1 VAYWILGVEATKGSK
16 DSTFVAKLSRLD
28 GAKAEVRSQ
37 EQAATCVDD
46 LDGSSLRV
54 VSVKTVAKSR
64 RPYPPFTTSTLQQS
78 ASSACGFSPHRTM
91 SIAQKLYEAGLI
103 TYMRTDSVNVAKVAL
118 DAVRAKIGE
127 DFGEDYLPEKPNYYR
142 SKAGA
147 QEAHEAIRPTDVSR
161 KPGSLD
167 LDAAANKLY
176 DLIWRRFVAS
186 QMADAR
192 LLQRTVGLEAEK
204 DGLRHSYLFTAS
216 TTSVD
221 FDGFLAVTKAPAAK
235 KSKEDSD
242 DESDEV
248 KSIPPLVEGEK
259 LVAARWLSDRKETKP
274 PPHYSEAA
282 LVKALEEN
290 GVGRPSTYAQ
300 TIEVLVDRQYATR
313 ADRQLVPTQRGMD
326 VNDWLV
332 KKLEPLF
339 NVGYTAEMEADLDKV
354 EEGKEKGDGMLSDF
368 YRKFSAW
375 MEAAKE
381 PPPPAA
387 KFDQL
392 FALLDEVK
400 NWRDPV
406 KNGSRVYDDHGF
418 VTSLRK
424 QLAENKVAASERQL
438 MALVKLAVAYRDQIH
453 DGEIRIIDL
462 GYGPELDRVKNA
474 PSEDL
479 VKWCFQTIDRIGGLS
494 KNPFLKSLREQVDR
508 GRLLSPKQFQILAR
522 SVGENA
528 GALDDADQVRA
539 RLAPYVPGG
548 FEVVDTDP
556 AVPGIL
562 KLLESVTEWKE
573 PVRRGRRTYNDAE
586 FVASLRDQYAR
597 RSSLSP
603 RQVLALKRVCVAYR
617 SQIPD
622 FEQMADR
629 LGLRELPRAE
639 KAGDAER
646 DAKKADRAERKA
658 KKKARDA

>member
-1 VAYWILGVEATKGSK
+1 
-16 DSTFVAKLSRLD
+16 
-28 GAKAEVRSQ
+28 
-37 EQAATCVDD
+37 
-46 LDGSSLRV
+46 
-54 VSVKTVAKSR
+54 
-64 RPYPPFTTSTLQQS
+64 
-78 ASSACGFSPHRTM
+78 
-91 SIAQKLYEAGLI
+91 
-103 TYMRTDSVNVAKVAL
+103 
-118 DAVRAKIGE
+118 
-127 DFGEDYLPEKPNYYR
+127 
-142 SKAGA
+142 
-147 QEAHEAIRPTDVSR
+147 
-161 KPGSLD
+161 
-167 LDAAANKLY
+167 
-176 DLIWRRFVAS
+176 
-186 QMADAR
+186 MADAR
-192 LLQRTVGLEAEK
+192 LAQRTVGLEADK

-216 TTSVD
+216 TTAVE
-221 FDGFLAVTKAPAAK
+221 FDGFLAVMKAPATRKAK
-235 KSKEDSD
+235 DDAD

-248 KSIPPLVEGEK
+248 KSLPPLAEGEK

-274 PPHYSEAA
+274 PPRYSEAA

-313 ADRQLVPTQRGMD
+313 EERQLVPTQRGMD

-354 EEGKEKGDGMLSDF
+354 EEGEVKGNGMLSDF
-368 YRKFSAW
+368 YRKFSTW

-381 PPPPAA
+381 PPPPTD

-400 NWRDPV
+400 NWREPV
-406 KNGSRVYDDHGF
+406 KNGARVYDDHGF

-438 MALVKLAVAYRDQIH
+438 MALVKLAVAYRDQIR

-494 KNPFLKSLREQVDR
+494 KNPFLNSLREQVDR

-548 FEVVDTDP
+548 FEVADTDP

-603 RQVLALKRVCVAYR
+603 RQVLALRRVCVNYR

-629 LGLRELPRAE
+629 LGLRELPRME
-639 KAGDAER
+639 KVGDAER
-646 DAKKADRAERKA
+646 DAKKAARAERRA
-658 KKKARDA
+658 KKARDA